1 MYNNVSKTDIFGRQR
16 KTEKKRE
23 KEREKGGGGLGAEN
37 LQNLNNFTKE
47 CSIKES
53 E

>member
-1 MYNNVSKTDIFGRQR
+1 MSVKQTFLEDRERQR
-16 KTEKKRE
+16 
-23 KEREKGGGGLGAEN
+23 ERERERERERGGGGLGAEN

-47 CSIKES
+47 CSIKET